1 MSPIIIASAGLNNV
15 CSSMIAGAYT
25 VSLSVGATVTASS
38 QTLPASGGPLSRSIV
53 LNVPSYIM
61 NPTVENAYISQ
72 SIKNVEYSDYYQ
84 YLVQNVLSQGNI
96 NALITNGISG
106 LKSCLVIPAFNPAG
120 NNNVNPLTSPYDPFG
135 GGTTS
140 PLAHISNFNILVSG
154 QNAIYQNQSHT
165 YQAFLNQLAGQNSLS
180 GGQVDGQVSSMVS
193 QVDFENSYCYYYV
206 EISRGLPIEASVP
219 KSVVLI
225 GTNNSMYAM
234 DCYVMLEYSAHM
246 SLSIISG
253 SRVS

>member
-1 MSPIIIASAGLNNV
+1 M
-15 CSSMIAGAYT
+15 
-25 VSLSVGATVTASS
+25 
-38 QTLPASGGPLSRSIV
+38 
-53 LNVPSYIM
+53 
-61 NPTVENAYISQ
+61 
-72 SIKNVEYSDYYQ
+72 
-84 YLVQNVLSQGNI
+84 
-96 NALITNGISG
+96 
-106 LKSCLVIPAFNPAG
+106 
-120 NNNVNPLTSPYDPFG
+120 NPLTSPYDSFG

-154 QNAIYQNQSHT
+154 QNAIYQNQSYT

-206 EISRGLPIEASVP
+206 DISKGLPIEASVP

-234 DCYVMLEYSAHM
+234 DYYVMLEYSARM